1 MRVLYQIPSLETVYA
16 ARFIYEGYKDA
27 FEDLGHGFR
36 PLTSRD
42 ALEPV
47 LEEFKPDILISSL
60 NFYNL
65 RFLDLQ
71 LLRKYR
77 DRGLVL
83 FNQIRPWK
91 HQADQPGAGGLSDNK
106 ELIKLIAS
114 GLAGD
119 VFFHYMEQD
128 DPSMQGFEGG
138 TGYPFHTVLLAAN
151 KKKFYYDYDTRFA
164 AEVSFVGSFLP
175 DKREFLRMH
184 VLPLAR
190 KYNVKLYGS
199 DWTWADR
206 ALGYVQKAGQYF
218 NIETLKHVRRL
229 RLGLEDERKVYSSS
243 LVSLNV
249 HEEHQRRYGGDFN
262 ERTLKIM
269 ASGGF
274 EICDNVR
281 ILRRYFGENELVI
294 AQDTSDWFEKI
305 DYFIRN
311 PDARGP
317 YIEAGRAKVLA
328 EHTYHNRV
336 AFFVEQFRA
345 HS

>member
-1 MRVLYQIPSLETVYA
+1 MKVLYQIPSLETVYA

-27 FEDLGHGFR
+27 FEDLGHAFR
-36 PLTSRD
+36 PLTSND
-42 ALEPV
+42 DLETV
-47 LEEFKPDILISSL
+47 LSEFRPDILISSL

-65 RFLDLQ
+65 RFLDLK

-77 DRGLVL
+77 DRGLVF
-83 FNQIRPWK
+83 FNQIRPWEQ
-91 HQADQPGAGGLSDNK
+91 QADQPGAGALCYKKDLV
-106 ELIKLIAS
+106 ELIRS

-128 DPSMQGFEGG
+128 DPSMEGFHKG

-151 KKKFYYDYDTRFA
+151 KKKFRYDFDGRFA

-175 DKREFLRMH
+175 DKREFLRRH
-184 VLPLAR
+184 VIPLQR
-190 KYNVKLYGS
+190 KYDVKLYGS
-199 DWTWADR
+199 DWTWTDR
-206 ALGYVQKAGQYF
+206 ALGYVQKAGQFF
-218 NIETLKHVRRL
+218 NIESLKHVRGL
-229 RLGLEDERKVYSSS
+229 KLGLEDERKVYSSS
-243 LVSLNV
+243 LVSLNA

-274 EICDNVR
+274 EISDNVR
-281 ILRRYFGENELVI
+281 ILRKYFGEQQLVI
-294 AQDTSDWFEKI
+294 AESTADWFEKI
-305 DYFIRN
+305 DQFVRN
-311 PDARGP
+311 PDSRIP
-317 YIEAGRAKVLA
+317 YIEAGRDKVLS

-336 AFFVEQFRA
+336 EFFVKQFEA